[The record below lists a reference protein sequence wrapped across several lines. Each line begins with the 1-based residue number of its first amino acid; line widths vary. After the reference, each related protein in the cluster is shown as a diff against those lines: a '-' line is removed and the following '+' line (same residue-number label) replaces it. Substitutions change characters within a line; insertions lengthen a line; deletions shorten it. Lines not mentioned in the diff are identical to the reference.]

1 MYSLHLPSV
10 SNLTKPNKIDFG
22 NQIKLNMELF
32 VSLIIKQ
39 IKYNRQR
46 EPFDFVFPPNKLLTE
61 PKS

>member
-39 IKYNRQR
+39 IKYNQQR
-46 EPFDFVFPPNKLLTE
+46 EPFDFVFPPNKLFTE